1 MAAELIQSIC
11 MERVAPSIAEE
22 AQRIAE
28 CPESTGERVGAWV
41 DLVVQVIELS
51 ARLSRHFGGQSPGR

>member
-1 MAAELIQSIC
+1 